1 MQGLLDVQKELQDR
15 LASKG
20 RAVIDLG
27 EPAGSQTREY
37 QDSEHP
43 HNAHAGDR
51 DHHTNSSKG
60 ATSLEEVHF
69 SMQKL
74 KREIL
79 DLKAIN
85 AKLVLTNSQLEDD
98 VKHVQLQY
106 EGERRAHMEGKK
118 LYLPK
123 VQKVIHVLVFT
134 VVYGVV

>member
-20 RAVIDLG
+20 RISIDQS
-27 EPAGSQTREY
+27 ESRPREHH
-37 QDSEHP
+37 D
-43 HNAHAGDR
+43 
-51 DHHTNSSKG
+51 DHGHSVNNDGRGHHGITTKG
-60 ATSLEEVHF
+60 TTSLEEVHF
-69 SMQKL
+69 AMQKL

-123 VQKVIHVLVFT
+123 VQKVITGFQNKC
-134 VVYGVV
+134 